1 MARKV
6 IWSLLAQSDRKNIL
20 DYWRKRNQSDAY
32 SRKLNGLFKEAI
44 HIIQEY
50 PQIGKK
56 TNLEGVRIKIV
67 KDYLIIY
74 ELSDSF
80 IYILTIWDSRQEP
93 EKLDKIISKS

>member
-32 SRKLNGLFKEAI
+32 SRKLNGLFTEAI
-44 HIIQEY
+44 QIIQEY

-74 ELSDSF
+74 ELSDSY

-93 EKLDKIISKS
+93 KKLDKIISK